1 MSSVA
6 LDPLYDSVTSFNDL
20 AVLTLAAPL
29 PLSSSP
35 FHRVAPA
42 CLPATPGDNYAGRH
56 AVVAG
61 WGATQPDSDWWDNNH
76 ASNTVQVQYSTVQYS
91 TVQCSADNDLASNTV
106 QEAGVSVITNDECRD
121 LYNTGYHYY
130 NFNLDPYPYIGR

>member
-1 MSSVA
+1 MA

-91 TVQCSADNDLASNTV
+91 TVQYSTV
-106 QEAGVSVITNDECRD
+106 QYR
-121 LYNTGYHYY
+121 
-130 NFNLDPYPYIGR
+130 